1 MSNSQQL
8 STGVVASRFT
18 RVHIATL
25 AVVLTVKLSLLNTII
40 PRAKVPSQAISTW
53 EFVNLIHRDG
63 SIAIAISTGSGS
75 PSPGSPSHI
84 WLVVSGKALQSIVNL
99 ESIDP
104 ISFL

>member
-25 AVVLTVKLSLLNTII
+25 AVVLTVKLSLLTTII

-53 EFVNLIHRDG
+53 EFVNLVHRDG
-63 SIAIAISTGSGS
+63 SMAMAISTGSGS
-75 PSPGSPSHI
+75 PSPGSPNHI